1 MRVVGV
7 KQLKAKLSEYLRD
20 VRRGEVFLV
29 TDRDRVIA
37 ELRPAASDVLP
48 PIDDVAEMLEQLQ
61 QAGDVA
67 AARLSKEAWSWTDT
81 GLGLAAGTSATV
93 LDAVRADRDEDSG

>member
-61 QAGDVA
+61 QAGDVTA
-67 AARLSKEAWSWTDT
+67 APLPKEGWSWPGA
-81 GLGLAAGTSATV
+81 GLGLAPGTAAAL
-93 LDAVRADRDEDSG
+93 LDAERADRE